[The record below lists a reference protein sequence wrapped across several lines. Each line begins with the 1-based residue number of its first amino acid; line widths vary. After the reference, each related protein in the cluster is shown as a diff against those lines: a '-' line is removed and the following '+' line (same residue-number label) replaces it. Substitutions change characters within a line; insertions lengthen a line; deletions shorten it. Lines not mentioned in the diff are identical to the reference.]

1 MTTINYKFSLDK
13 SSKKYRCPQCGKKS
27 LVRYIDGDGNLQSEE
42 FGRCDREVNCGYIL
56 YPKTEGEQ
64 KPFIPKPPKPP
75 KPQVYFPED
84 VLVKTLQ
91 NIDQSN
97 FYKNLVE
104 LKIPSTDIN
113 KTFEDYKIGALTK
126 GKYKDAVTFPFID
139 HLQRIHSVQVKM
151 FDENNKTK
159 DQTWL
164 HSILYYHYKP
174 SGNIPQWL
182 TDYYDNEKKTNCLF
196 GEHLL
201 EKYSKKDIIIAES
214 PKNAILGTFFMPEYL
229 WMASGSLRTLS
240 VPKLKKL
247 RGRNILLIP
256 DTSVDNVA
264 FDEWNIIKEN
274 AVDAGLN
281 VKILTFLEDIAT
293 IEQKTAGYDIADYIT
308 EELKRE
314 PETLPIEP
322 TPIPTPPPAKEY
334 TQAERVKVGLEF
346 STEGLQELAEKMIP
360 ENDSRTLKEM
370 TDLLFQFEG
379 LTGTDVTDLLMV
391 MQLKEIIE
399 KTNDGRYFLFNSTPF

>member
-1 MTTINYKFSLDK
+1 MTTINYKYSLDK

-56 YPKTEGEQ
+56 YPESEGEQ
-64 KPFIPKPPKPP
+64 KPFIPKPPKP
-75 KPQVYFPED
+75 QVYFPED
-84 VLVKTLQ
+84 VFNKTIPNLEESQFYDNLLQ
-91 NIDQSN
+91 LGIA
-97 FYKNLVE
+97 KE
-104 LKIPSTDIN
+104 LLN
-113 KTFEDYKIGALTK
+113 KTFEDYKIGSLTK
-126 GKYKDAVTFPFID
+126 GKYSGAVTFPFID
-139 HLQRIHSVQVKM
+139 HLQRINSVQVKM
-151 FDENNKTK
+151 FDENNKTQ

-164 HSILYYHYKP
+164 HSILYHYYK
-174 SGNIPQWL
+174 NKTKIPEWI
-182 TDYYDNEKKTNCLF
+182 TMYYDNEKKTNCLF

-201 EKYSKKDIIIAES
+201 DKYSTKDIIIAES

-240 VPKLKKL
+240 VSKLKKL

-256 DTSVDNVA
+256 DTSVDNIA

-281 VKILTFLEDIAT
+281 VKMLSFLEDIAT
-293 IEQKTAGYDIADYIT
+293 IEQKTDGYDIADYIT

-314 PETLPIEP
+314 PTPLPIEP
-322 TPIPTPPPAKEY
+322 TPLPTPPPAKEY
-334 TQAERVKVGLEF
+334 TQAERVKVGMQF
-346 STEGLQELAEKMIP
+346 STEGLQELAKKMIP

-370 TDLLFQFEG
+370 TDLLFQFDG

>member
-13 SSKKYRCPQCGKKS
+13 SSKKYQCPQCGKKS
-27 LVRYIDGDGNLQSEE
+27 LVRYIDGDGDLQSEE
-42 FGRCDREVNCGYIL
+42 YGRCDREVNCGYIL
-56 YPKTEGEQ
+56 YPESEGEQ
-64 KPFIPKPPKPP
+64 KPFIPKPPKP
-75 KPQVYFPED
+75 QVYFPED
-84 VLVKTLQ
+84 VFIKTLQ

-97 FYKNLVE
+97 LYKNLLKLGVSKE
-104 LKIPSTDIN
+104 LLN
-113 KTFEDYKIGALTK
+113 KTFEDYKIGALTN
-126 GKYKDAVTFPFID
+126 GKYSGAVTFPFID
-139 HLQRIHSVQVKM
+139 HLQRINSVQVKM
-151 FDENNKTK
+151 FDENNKTT

-164 HSILYYHYKP
+164 HSILYHYYK
-174 SGNIPQWL
+174 NKTKIPEWI
-182 TDYYDNEKKTNCLF
+182 TRYYDNEKKTNCLF

-201 EKYSKKDIIIAES
+201 DKYSTKDIIIAES

-240 VPKLKKL
+240 VSKLKKL
-247 RGRNILLIP
+247 RGRNVLLIP

-264 FDEWNIIKEN
+264 FDEWELIAQG

-281 VKILTFLEDIAT
+281 VKMLTFLEDIAT

-322 TPIPTPPPAKEY
+322 PPPPITAQVY

-346 STEGLQELAEKMIP
+346 STEGLAELAKKIIP
-360 ENDSRTLKEM
+360 ENDSVTAKELIQKLYEIKGLDKKDA
-370 TDLLFQFEG
+370 TDLML
-379 LTGTDVTDLLMV
+379 V
-391 MQLKEIIE
+391 MRLKEIID
-399 KTNDGRYFLFNSTPF
+399 KTNDGRYFLFNSTPY